1 MRYLILFLFS
11 LVVKFSFA
19 QTTFNAT
26 YHVKF
31 DKEKLQNLYKD
42 KSNRDAMKYNMLI
55 KTMINNAESLD
66 YTILFNSTN
75 AVFEPKES
83 LTVNKNEGL
92 SFGLGILSTINAE
105 AKIFTSG
112 ECNEF
117 YKKIEAGGVEALVLY
132 PFNNFNWKL
141 TNQSKVVNGLTVFKA
156 NGTLNKNN
164 TLISLE
170 AWYCKDL
177 PYNYGPVMF
186 NGLPGLITEIIA
198 EEKSKKG
205 LKYTFLLKSIEE
217 VNKSVQKAPKETN
230 KVISEEELN
239 EIFAKMNSNF
249 NPN

>member
-105 AKIFTSG
+105 AKFLLQENVMNFI
-112 ECNEF
+112 
-117 YKKIEAGGVEALVLY
+117 KKLKLEAL
-132 PFNNFNWKL
+132 KL
-141 TNQSKVVNGLTVFKA
+141 WFYTR
-156 NGTLNKNN
+156 
-164 TLISLE
+164 LII
-170 AWYCKDL
+170 
-177 PYNYGPVMF
+177 
-186 NGLPGLITEIIA
+186 LI
-198 EEKSKKG
+198 G
-205 LKYTFLLKSIEE
+205 
-217 VNKSVQKAPKETN
+217 N
-230 KVISEEELN
+230 
-239 EIFAKMNSNF
+239 
-249 NPN
+249 